1 MTVRIDRKI
10 TGWEVSKPALTAE
23 ETAAPAAEV
32 IQMHEKIERPEK
44 LEGTTYKV
52 KSPDAENALY
62 IVINDIILNEGTE
75 HERRQPFEIFIN
87 SRDMSNYQWVSAL
100 TLVLS
105 AVFRKGGDV
114 TFLVEELKKVFDPK
128 GGYFAK
134 GRYVPSLVAEIG
146 TVIERHMIA
155 IGLLEPAGLDEHQ
168 QAFIKAKAAEAAKAE
183 AERAAGDM
191 GGDKG
196 DGSGFPPSATLCAK
210 CHARAVVM
218 ADGCATCLSCGA
230 SKCS

>member
-1 MTVRIDRKI
+1 MTVKIDRKI
-10 TGWEVSKPALTAE
+10 TGWEVSKAVAPE
-23 ETAAPAAEV
+23 EAAIPAAEV

-128 GGYFAK
+128 GGYFSR

-155 IGLLEPAGLDEHQ
+155 IGLLETPGLDEHQ
-168 QAFIKAKAAEAAKAE
+168 EAFIKAKTAEATKAE
-183 AERAAGDM
+183 ADRAVGDATDN
-191 GGDKG
+191 G
-196 DGSGFPPSATLCAK
+196 GFPASATLCAK
-210 CHARAVVM
+210 CHAKAVVM

>member
-10 TGWEVSKPALTAE
+10 TAWEVSKPALPE
-23 ETAAPAAEV
+23 ETPPAAEV
-32 IQMHEKIERPEK
+32 VQMHEKIERPEK

-62 IVINDIILNEGTE
+62 IVINDIVLNEGTE

-114 TFLVEELKKVFDPK
+114 TFLAEELKKVFDPK
-128 GGYFAK
+128 GGYFSK

-146 TVIERHMIA
+146 MVIERHMIA
-155 IGLLEPAGLDEHQ
+155 IGLLEAPVLDEHQ
-168 QAFIKAKAAEAAKAE
+168 AAFVKAKAAEAAKAE
-183 AERAAGDM
+183 AERSAGDAAD
-191 GGDKG
+191 GG
-196 DGSGFPPSATLCAK
+196 GFPPSATLCAK

>member
-10 TGWEVSKPALTAE
+10 TGWEVGKATLSEGA
-23 ETAAPAAEV
+23 AAPAVEV
-32 IQMHEKIERPEK
+32 VQMHEKIERPEK

-114 TFLVEELKKVFDPK
+114 TFLAEELKKVFDPK
-128 GGYFAK
+128 GGYFSR

-155 IGLLEPAGLDEHQ
+155 IGLLEAPGLDEHQ
-168 QAFIKAKAAEAAKAE
+168 EAFLKAKAAEAAKAE
-183 AERAAGDM
+183 AERSAGEAAENG
-191 GGDKG
+191 
-196 DGSGFPPSATLCAK
+196 GFPPSASLCVK
-210 CHARAVVM
+210 CHARAVIM

>member
-1 MTVRIDRKI
+1 MTVRIDKKI
-10 TGWEVSKPALTAE
+10 TAWEVSKTASPE
-23 ETAAPAAEV
+23 EAPPAAEV
-32 IQMHEKIERPEK
+32 VQMHEKIERPEK

-128 GGYFAK
+128 GGYFSR

-168 QAFIKAKAAEAAKAE
+168 QAFIKAKAAEAARAE
-183 AERAAGDM
+183 AERAAGDT

>member
-1 MTVRIDRKI
+1 MTIRIDRKI
-10 TGWEVSKPALTAE
+10 TGWEVSKTATPDPE
-23 ETAAPAAEV
+23 AAPAAEV
-32 IQMHEKIERPEK
+32 VQMHEKIKRPEK

-62 IVINDIILNEGTE
+62 IVINDIVLNEGTE

-114 TFLVEELKKVFDPK
+114 TFLVEELKMVFDPK
-128 GGYFAK
+128 GGYFSR

-155 IGLLEPAGLDEHQ
+155 IGLLEAPGLDEHQ
-168 QAFIKAKAAEAAKAE
+168 AKFIKARAAEAARAE
-183 AERAAGDM
+183 PERSAGGADDN
-191 GGDKG
+191 G
-196 DGSGFPPSATLCAK
+196 GFPANATLCAR